1 MMSIDPVISDKS
13 SEQLAEGRAEDR
25 NELLRGF
32 VKTSP
37 EYYSQ
42 QFARIGASSKFTWTF
57 NWVAALLG
65 PIWYGMRGLWNWG
78 LPFVILETFAYIQI
92 ALGAFGDLGA
102 SARDRISQ
110 IEGTLAF
117 RHQQLEAAINKNADN
132 VDVFKR
138 TIKSLETAISDIRQE
153 IEIAEANAIWIVLFG
168 VSVLVIVKTAEGIMA
183 NPALESRFSQWLSDR
198 SIKSGLEP
206 VRTTISTI
214 FVLLI
219 FAVSIVHFAFPGTIS
234 WLAEFPTDVNI
245 RLTAIKVVEQFF
257 EFVRS
262 SGQWLFDFIS
272 YGIRVVLDGLEVLF
286 VATPW
291 PVIASFIIL
300 LTWLSAGMAGAIAS
314 GAFLAY
320 MGLFGFWEKAMTT
333 LALLGTAA
341 CISIALG
348 IPLGL
353 FCARRPRFY
362 AVIRPIMDFMQ
373 TMPSFVF
380 MIPVIAFFSVGKPA
394 AVITTMIFGGTP
406 VVRLTVLGMR
416 GVPDTVREAAIAYG
430 ASKWYLLTK
439 VDLPLAAPS
448 ILAGVNQTI
457 MLSLAMVVVASL
469 IGAKGLG
476 EDVLEA
482 LQYSSVGQGILAGFA
497 ILFCAMI
504 LNRVI
509 QGQRD

>member
-1 MMSIDPVISDKS
+1 MSQTDSVLTTESKA
-13 SEQLAEGRAEDR
+13 ELAENRAESRD
-25 NELLRGF
+25 ELLVEF
-32 VKTSP
+32 VETSHDF
-37 EYYSQ
+37 YRR
-42 QFARIGASSKFTWTF
+42 QFEKIGSTARFSWTF
-57 NWVAALLG
+57 NIMAALLG
-65 PIWYGMRGLWNWG
+65 PIWYGMRSLWKWG
-78 LPFVILETFAYIQI
+78 LPFVILETFGFIQI
-92 ALGAFGDLGA
+92 ARGLFGDLGA
-102 SARDRISQ
+102 DARDRIAQ
-110 IEGTLAF
+110 IEGTLNL
-117 RHQQLEAAINKNADN
+117 RYQQLEAAIKKQADN
-132 VDVFKR
+132 VDVFRR
-138 TIKSLETAISDIRQE
+138 TIDSLEKAIADIQAE
-153 IEIAEANAIWIVLFG
+153 ATLAEANALWIALFG
-168 VSVLVIVKTAEGIMA
+168 LVFLAAVKIVEGVMA
-183 NPALESRFSQWLSDR
+183 NPVLENRFSEWLSDR
-198 SIKSGLEP
+198 TVNSGLNP
-206 VRTTISTI
+206 LRTGISI
-214 FVLLI
+214 GFVLLI
-219 FAVSIVHFAFPGTIS
+219 FAVSITHFAFPGTVE
-234 WLAEFPTDVNI
+234 WLATFPTDQSI
-245 RLTAIKVVEQFF
+245 RLTAIKWVESFF
-257 EFVRS
+257 EFIRS
-262 SGQWLFDFIS
+262 GGQGLFDLIS

-291 PVIASFIIL
+291 PVIASSIIL
-300 LTWLSAGMAGAIAS
+300 LTWLSAGLAGAVAS
-314 GAFLAY
+314 GFFLAY

-341 CISIALG
+341 CISIVLG

-416 GVPDTVREAAIAYG
+416 GVPESIREAAIAYG

-504 LNRVI
+504 LNRVV
-509 QGQRD
+509 QGKRD

>member
-1 MMSIDPVISDKS
+1 MTDATNTDVI
-13 SEQLAEGRAEDR
+13 ETGAENRAALVPEFA
-25 NELLRGF
+25 E
-32 VKTSP
+32 TSP
-37 EYYSQ
+37 DYYTE
-42 QFARIGASSKFTWTF
+42 QFRKIGSRSKFTWTF
-57 NWVAALLG
+57 NWIAALLG

-78 LPFVILETFAYIQI
+78 LPFVILEAFAVIQI
-92 ALGAFGDLGA
+92 GRGLFGDLGA
-102 SARDRISQ
+102 EARDRIAQ
-110 IEGTLAF
+110 IEGTLNF
-117 RHQQLEAAINKNADN
+117 RYQQLQSAIDKKADN
-132 VDVFKR
+132 VDVFRR
-138 TIKSLETAISDIRQE
+138 TIESLEGAIAGIKAEAAQ
-153 IEIAEANAIWIVLFG
+153 AEANAIWIALFG
-168 VSVLVIVKTAEGIMA
+168 FAFLAAVKIAEGILA
-183 NPALESRFSQWLSDR
+183 NPALEKRFSIWLSDR
-198 SIKSGLEP
+198 SVISGLSP
-206 VRTTISTI
+206 LRTAITAL
-214 FVLLI
+214 FVFVI
-219 FAVSIVHFAFPGTIS
+219 FAVSVVHFAFPGAVS
-234 WLAEFPTDVNI
+234 WLTDFPTDRVI
-245 RLTAIKVVEQFF
+245 RLTAISYVESFF
-257 EFVRS
+257 DSIKLGGQAFF
-262 SGQWLFDFIS
+262 SGVS
-272 YGIRVVLDGLEVLF
+272 YSIRVVLDGLETLF
-286 VATPW
+286 VASPW

-300 LTWLSAGMAGAIAS
+300 LTWLSAGMNGAIAA
-314 GAFLAY
+314 GCFLAY

-341 CISIALG
+341 MLSIVFG

-394 AVITTMIFGGTP
+394 AVIVTMIFGGTP

-416 GVPDTVREAAIAYG
+416 GVPESIREAAIAYG

-448 ILAGVNQTI
+448 ILAGINQTI

-482 LQYSSVGQGILAGFA
+482 LQYSSVGQGILAGLA

-504 LNRVI
+504 LNRVV

>member
-1 MMSIDPVISDKS
+1 MIVMDSIIEDKTA
-13 SEQLAEGRAEDR
+13 SELAENRAENRD
-25 NELLRGF
+25 ELLREF
-32 VKTSP
+32 VQTNP
-37 EYYSQ
+37 EYYNKN
-42 QFARIGASSKFTWTF
+42 FASIGATSSFTWTF
-57 NWVAALLG
+57 NWIAALLG

-78 LPFVILETFAYIQI
+78 LPFVILETFALIQI
-92 ALGAFGDLGA
+92 ARGTFGDLSA

-110 IEGTLAF
+110 IEGTLEF
-117 RHQQLEAAINKNADN
+117 RNQQLEVAISNNADN
-132 VDVFKR
+132 IDVFKR
-138 TIKSLETAISDIRQE
+138 AIASLETAITDIKTE
-153 IEIAEANAIWIVLFG
+153 IVLAEQNAIWIAVFGFVLLAVVKFSEG
-168 VSVLVIVKTAEGIMA
+168 VMA
-183 NPALESRFSQWLSDR
+183 NPALENRFSMWLSDR
-198 SIKSGLEP
+198 GIKSGLNP
-206 VRTTISTI
+206 LRTAISAV
-214 FVLLI
+214 FVILI
-219 FAVSIVHFAFPGTIS
+219 FAVSIIHFAFPGNLL

-245 RLTAIKVVEQFF
+245 RLTAIKLVEQLF

-262 SGQWLFDFIS
+262 SGQWAFESIS
-272 YGIRVVLDGLEVLF
+272 YGIRVILDGLEVLF
-286 VATPW
+286 VSTPW

-300 LTWLSAGMAGAIAS
+300 LTWLSAGISGAIAS
-314 GAFLAY
+314 AFFLAY

-362 AVIRPIMDFMQ
+362 AIIRPIMDFMQ

-416 GVPDTVREAAIAYG
+416 GVPEAVREAAIAYG

-448 ILAGVNQTI
+448 ILAGINQTI